1 MNEYREEEPAIV
13 APSNARELFDTL
25 AAARNARI
33 AAEARE
39 LDTIHR
45 LCLAY
50 HAVDEDAFGEAAEK
64 LIYHGADGTPAVA
77 EYLSL
82 EVSALLGITPGS
94 GATLIGQVLNCV
106 YRHPLLWDAVQAG
119 WVRWRRA
126 LDVIGEVNSAGLDAA
141 AARWVDQRITPLL
154 ATLSPA
160 RVRRTLAGLISLA
173 DPEAA
178 RRRDD
183 NPRRT
188 RHATFW
194 ASGGPCRDLTARM
207 LLSDAMALDTT
218 LDQLAAALAAQGDED
233 ALDIR
238 RSTALGALADPE
250 YALSLLQGHA
260 TPKPLG
266 QATVVLHLSE
276 SSLADDALVGRVEG
290 HGPLSREA
298 WRELLGHDRVTIR
311 PVVDLNAIP
320 PVDAYEIPDAIR
332 TAVCYRTPVDGFP
345 YGTHPSKGLDLDH
358 TEAYDHSPG
367 HPPDQTRTD
376 NLAPLTRKPHRAK
389 TARHWKLTQYE
400 GGWLEWTSP
409 AGYHYAVGPYG
420 TLREVSAA

>member
-276 SSLADDALVGRVEG
+276 SSLADDPAGQDRTIRLQALPDDLETKLIQTAERGQVRTGEGSVRHVEVFRTGGVRTPIIGRPR
-290 HGPLSREA
+290 PLPGQRHARPTTPSFAKSQINPPKPLWTSQWTPIIVTFRSTA
-298 WRELLGHDRVTIR
+298 ARPSLYRCSAVDTLGHPRM
-311 PVVDLNAIP
+311 
-320 PVDAYEIPDAIR
+320 EK
-332 TAVCYRTPVDGFP
+332 F
-345 YGTHPSKGLDLDH
+345 
-358 TEAYDHSPG
+358 
-367 HPPDQTRTD
+367 
-376 NLAPLTRKPHRAK
+376 
-389 TARHWKLTQYE
+389 
-400 GGWLEWTSP
+400 
-409 AGYHYAVGPYG
+409 
-420 TLREVSAA
+420 